1 MGAVGVIILVI
12 IAAVYGAAAH
22 FFPGYPGRRTSFD
35 GIIVFVVALLTGF
48 IANIIRKGEGPQV
61 DGLYYAPVAVIAASG
76 RSSSRSCSDMSDA
89 RSHRTCKVEK
99 PDTSACMWRHTGAG
113 QEEPLDA
120 FTRGGCTPLR
130 R

>member
-22 FFPGYPGRRTSFD
+22 FFPGYPGRRTGFD

-61 DGLYYAPVAVIAASG
+61 DGLYYAPVAVIAAFWSVIVTLLLRYVGRKEPSG
-76 RSSSRSCSDMSDA
+76 
-89 RSHRTCKVEK
+89 V
-99 PDTSACMWRHTGAG
+99 
-113 QEEPLDA
+113 
-120 FTRGGCTPLR
+120 
-130 R
+130 